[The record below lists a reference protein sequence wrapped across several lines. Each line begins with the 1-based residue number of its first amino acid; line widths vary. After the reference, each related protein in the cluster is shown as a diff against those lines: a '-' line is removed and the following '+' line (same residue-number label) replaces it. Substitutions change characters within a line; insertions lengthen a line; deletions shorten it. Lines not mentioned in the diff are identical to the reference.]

1 MDRCR
6 YACGAVRRSIGSDT
20 APDGPPDARF
30 DRMVA
35 VYERGWSARFA
46 LDLVETALGRF
57 GVNSKTTIVSAADF
71 TPALLGSRFDGS
83 AAAWKDPER
92 ERLLVFSQPYLEN
105 RLVLVGRRG
114 ADVSAKELADLKGKN
129 VAIVGGSSYGGVIER
144 AGPVL
149 VRSSSDEDSLS
160 RLLKNG
166 DEYALMDE
174 LVVEYI
180 VRNYPKQSA
189 TKLQIG
195 STALIRELFLAVR
208 RARTDASTIIA
219 RFNAQ
224 LRDMIADRT
233 YHRLLHVDW
242 IRADINGDVSSN
254 WCR

>member
-1 MDRCR
+1 VDRCR

-174 LVVEYI
+174 L
-180 VRNYPKQSA
+180 
-189 TKLQIG
+189 
-195 STALIRELFLAVR
+195 FAVR

>member
-1 MDRCR
+1 M
-6 YACGAVRRSIGSDT
+6 
-20 APDGPPDARF
+20 
-30 DRMVA
+30 
-35 VYERGWSARFA
+35 
-46 LDLVETALGRF
+46 
-57 GVNSKTTIVSAADF
+57 
-71 TPALLGSRFDGS
+71 
-83 AAAWKDPER
+83 
-92 ERLLVFSQPYLEN
+92 
-105 RLVLVGRRG
+105 
-114 ADVSAKELADLKGKN
+114 SAKELADLKGKN

-160 RLLKNG
+160 RLLKYG
-166 DEYALMDE
+166 VEYALMDE

>member
-1 MDRCR
+1 
-6 YACGAVRRSIGSDT
+6 
-20 APDGPPDARF
+20 
-30 DRMVA
+30 
-35 VYERGWSARFA
+35 
-46 LDLVETALGRF
+46 
-57 GVNSKTTIVSAADF
+57 
-71 TPALLGSRFDGS
+71 
-83 AAAWKDPER
+83 
-92 ERLLVFSQPYLEN
+92 
-105 RLVLVGRRG
+105 
-114 ADVSAKELADLKGKN
+114 VSAKELADLKGKN

-174 LVVEYI
+174 L
-180 VRNYPKQSA
+180 
-189 TKLQIG
+189 
-195 STALIRELFLAVR
+195 FAVR